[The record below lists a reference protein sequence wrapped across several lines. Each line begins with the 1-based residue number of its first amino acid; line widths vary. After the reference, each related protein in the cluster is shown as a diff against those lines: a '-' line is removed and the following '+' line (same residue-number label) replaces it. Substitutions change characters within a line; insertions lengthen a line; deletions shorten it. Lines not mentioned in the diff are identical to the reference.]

1 MNPLEEQAWNLLRT
15 VYDPELGLD
24 VVNLGLVYELRVEP
38 PRAHVRMTLTTPG
51 CPLHD
56 SMGEAV
62 RQALSRIPGIEEV
75 KVERGITRLWAVAS
89 IVLILRLLP
98 GISHDPG
105 HGHPLGGQRPGGR
118 RVRRSPSRKG
128 VARPSR

>member
-24 VVNLGLVYELRVEP
+24 VVNLGLIYELKVDP
-38 PRAHVRMTLTTPG
+38 PRAYVRMTLTTPG

-75 KVERGITRLWAVAS
+75 AVELTFDPPGLRPAS
-89 IVLILRLLP
+89 PR
-98 GISHDPG
+98 
-105 HGHPLGGQRPGGR
+105 RPGGSWAGSKCSVLAWATTGPPKSR
-118 RVRRSPSRKG
+118 GHASSPSPG
-128 VARPSR
+128 

>member
-24 VVNLGLVYELRVEP
+24 VVNLGLIYELKVDP
-38 PRAHVRMTLTTPG
+38 PRAYVRMTLTTPG

-75 KVERGITRLWAVAS
+75 AVELTVDPPWTPARLSPEAR
-89 IVLILRLLP
+89 RLL
-98 GISHDPG
+98 GW
-105 HGHPLGGQRPGGR
+105 
-118 RVRRSPSRKG
+118 V
-128 VARPSR
+128 

>member
-24 VVNLGLVYELRVEP
+24 VVNLGLVYELKVEP
-38 PRAHVRMTLTTPG
+38 PRAYVRMTLTTPG

-62 RQALSRIPGIEEV
+62 RQALSRIPGVEAVEVELTFDPPWTPARLSEEA
-75 KVERGITRLWAVAS
+75 R
-89 IVLILRLLP
+89 RLL
-98 GISHDPG
+98 GWI
-105 HGHPLGGQRPGGR
+105 
-118 RVRRSPSRKG
+118 
-128 VARPSR
+128 

>member
-1 MNPLEEQAWNLLRT
+1 MNSLEEQAWNLLRT

-24 VVNLGLVYELRVEP
+24 VVNLGLVYELKVEP
-38 PRAHVRMTLTTPG
+38 PRAYVRMTLTTPG

-75 KVERGITRLWAVAS
+75 KVELTFDPPWTPARLSEEAR
-89 IVLILRLLP
+89 RLL
-98 GISHDPG
+98 GWI
-105 HGHPLGGQRPGGR
+105 
-118 RVRRSPSRKG
+118 
-128 VARPSR
+128 